1 MSPQIIFIEGNIAVG
16 KSTILKALAAAKT
29 TLNIQCIFEPVD
41 TWQNLKDSNGKNLL
55 DLFYSDMKRYA
66 YSFQSYAFLSR
77 ARMFDT
83 IDMNAD
89 IIFVERSVF
98 ADKEIFAT
106 NCYKQGIMT
115 EIEWLLYNDWFTWMI
130 PKCIPNL
137 PSSIMYLQC
146 PPELCKERLNT
157 RNRTEEASVSL
168 EYLQTIH
175 DRHEEWLNTDPTIC
189 KAILNAKLPVD
200 VLKGQILELVST
212 MVTGKQFT
220 VKEVFDLSIASC

>member
-16 KSTILKALAAAKT
+16 KSTILHALSK
-29 TLNIQCIFEPVD
+29 LDSNMNIQCIFEPVD
-41 TWQNLKDSNGKNLL
+41 TWKNLKDSNGKNLL

-77 ARMFDT
+77 VRMFDN

-89 IIFVERSVF
+89 FIFVERSVF

-115 EIEWLLYNDWFTWMI
+115 EIEWLLYNDWFTWML

-137 PSSIMYLQC
+137 PSSIIYLKC
-146 PPELCKERLNT
+146 SPEICLKRLKI
-157 RNRTEEASVSL
+157 RNRKEENNVSL
-168 EYLQTIH
+168 EYLKTIH
-175 DRHEEWLNTDPTIC
+175 DRHEDWLNKTDGKC
-189 KAILNAKLPVD
+189 KLILDANLQVD
-200 VLKGQILELVST
+200 ILINSILSLITSMKENY
-212 MVTGKQFT
+212 KFT
-220 VKEVFDLSIASC
+220 VSDVFDLSIASC